1 MRNIRLLLEYEGTK
15 YVGWQAQQNGPSIQS
30 EVVEVLKRLT
40 GEERVKLTGAS
51 RTDSGV
57 HAAGQVANF
66 FTSSTMSAYAMVRG
80 LNALL
85 PSDIAVLD
93 VKDVP
98 ETFDA
103 RKGASS
109 KTYIYSVLARPMPS
123 PLQRRFAWHVPKPLD
138 LQVMKEAAGYLPGL
152 KDFSSFR
159 AAHSDARHSLR
170 EVLSVR
176 ITASANVAGLIA
188 IEVRGRA
195 FLRHMVRIMAG
206 TIVAAGLGKITP
218 ADVGAIIEAR
228 DRGAAPR
235 TAPAKGLL
243 LKKIIYSD
251 FRL

>member
-15 YVGWQAQQNGPSIQS
+15 YVGWQVQPNGPSIQA
-30 EVVEVLKRLT
+30 EVAEAITGLT
-40 GEERVKLTGAS
+40 GGESVRLTGAS

-66 FTSSTMSAYAMVRG
+66 LTASNLSVFAMKKG

-85 PSDIAVLD
+85 PRDIAVLG
-93 VKDVP
+93 VEDVP

-109 KTYIYSVLARPMPS
+109 KTYIYSVLARPTPS
-123 PLQRRFAWHVPKPLD
+123 PLHRRFAWHVPQPLD
-138 LQVMKEAAGYLPGL
+138 LQAMKEGAAQLVGR

-159 AAHSDARHSLR
+159 AAHSDARHSMR
-170 EVLSVR
+170 EVLAVR
-176 ITASANVAGLIA
+176 LTAGGDGIIA

-206 TIVAAGLGKITP
+206 TLVAVGLGKITA
-218 ADVGAIIEAR
+218 ADVASIIEAR

-243 LKKIIYSD
+243 LKKIIYST
-251 FRL
+251 FRS